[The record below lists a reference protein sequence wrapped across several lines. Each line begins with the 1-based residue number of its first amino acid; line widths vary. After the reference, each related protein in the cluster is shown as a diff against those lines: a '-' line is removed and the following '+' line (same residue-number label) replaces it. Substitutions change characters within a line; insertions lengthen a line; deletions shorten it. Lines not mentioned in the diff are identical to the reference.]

1 MVSKTL
7 SVSLNASGAIEEL
20 EPITV
25 LSRPS
30 ASVDLLTAAGSLGSM
45 FCTSSAW

>member
-1 MVSKTL
+1 MASKTS

-25 LSRPS
+25 PNRPS

-45 FCTSSAW
+45 FFTSLA